1 MSDLCAICHERIPE
15 GGDIRRGRSIQD
27 SLATPHGLLA
37 RYKGLSASLGECGRP
52 RPTDQVQKFMDW
64 TRPQGVGKGREGGAF
79 LPPPHR
85 FDIRRI
91 NKHSERAGRKVAFEE
106 TLKEH
111 NSDGI
116 PLHELLH
123 HCRPN
128 PFKRSSMVDRN
139 TWGNSNS
146 LLGYR

>member
-1 MSDLCAICHERIPE
+1 MNVFQKGEISVVDGAFKIPWLRLMACLHGTRVLVLLLGNVGGRDPRI
-15 GGDIRRGRSIQD
+15 GCRNSWIGQGR
-27 SLATPHGLLA
+27 
-37 RYKGLSASLGECGRP
+37 K
-52 RPTDQVQKFMDW
+52 
-64 TRPQGVGKGREGGAF
+64 GVGKGREGGAF